1 MKIPFIEAN
10 DKDILYNN
18 VRPIDYNQAVNEVG
32 QFVADSC
39 GHRANIFLVT
49 RSRHRRK
56 CFNQKS
62 KRRQHI
68 ASLTIKIRVLS
79 SVGVNSLCK

>member
-62 KRRQHI
+62 Q
-68 ASLTIKIRVLS
+68 
-79 SVGVNSLCK
+79 